1 MAADETTVRERLPR
15 RGRYLIPKATP
26 RRAEAVAA
34 CATAI
39 VIAHLLF
46 AQLTIVL
53 AVIFHGVTRAT
64 RWRPQWL
71 LAPALAGAAWAVA
84 IGPGRA
90 VSGLLDGPRQV
101 AAYLGGVGGDPARVL
116 HLSVAMR
123 GMGGWLPRQLPLAL
137 ITGAAEA
144 ALAAW
149 LSWLH
154 TDEWRL
160 PPARPGLIVAVR
172 RLLTTHAVR
181 AGGVVT
187 ADGGCLGVSVPTGTR
202 ATVSWS
208 EAAGGVLCAGSPGSG
223 TTTTSFQLVHAAIR
237 RRKPVIAV
245 DLAGDPSVAGWFA
258 AVCAATNTP
267 LHLFGPS
274 GRGYYEPLR
283 GGDPGRRAA
292 LITGMINWG
301 GIADQYRRSCGSYL
315 NDLFAVLDAAPGDP
329 RTPVIDE
336 VLHLLNP
343 AALRARAEHVPP
355 YHPHRRAIAD
365 RIKVSASLMES
376 DSQTG
381 AVLAGALA
389 GQLTELRASAIGRWL
404 RPVRHTAG
412 ADGRPPEGIDLSRVV
427 RDRAVVLFSLDRAA
441 HGPAAATIA
450 SLVAQDVVAIC
461 AELRGIGVDG
471 DGLVWFDECGAV
483 PAAVL
488 TDLVE
493 RGSSSGLPAVLA
505 TTSMQPA
512 DRLADQVSAVVIHRI
527 TDPVTAERF
536 ARLTGEKLTPGE
548 PGAGQVMTTGPAAG
562 PAVSGRNGPG
572 AADGTTFVRRP
583 MVSPEAV
590 CTLADGE
597 FVLAVKGPRRR
608 LLPLGRTIPARL
620 SAPPPALTPGQAP
633 PLGPG
638 QAPPLSPGSPPAGG
652 TSVRRRPREPFG
664 IGQDQ
669 PRLAGALHRDNPRET
684 PLPPVRTQPPEQR
697 R

>member
-1 MAADETTVRERLPR
+1 MAADEATVRERLPR

-26 RRAEAVAA
+26 RRAEVVAA

-71 LAPALAGAAWAVA
+71 LVPALAGAAWALA

-101 AAYLGGVGGDPARVL
+101 AAYFGGVGGDPARVL

-202 ATVSWS
+202 AAVSWT
-208 EAAGGVLCAGSPGSG
+208 EAAGGVLCAGFPGSG

-237 RRKPVIAV
+237 RRKAVIAV
-245 DLAGDPSVAGWFA
+245 DLAGDPVVAGWFA
-258 AVCAATNTP
+258 AVCATTNTP

-292 LITGMINWG
+292 LIMGMINWG

-315 NDLFAVLDAAPGDP
+315 SDLFAVLDAAPGDP

-343 AALRARAEHVPP
+343 AALRARADHVPP

-381 AVLAGALA
+381 AVLAGTLA
-389 GQLTELRASAIGRWL
+389 GQLTELRAAAVGRWL
-404 RPVRHTAG
+404 RPAPG
-412 ADGRPPEGIDLSRVV
+412 ADGRPAEGIDLSRVV

-441 HGPAAATIA
+441 HGPAAGTIA
-450 SLVAQDVVAIC
+450 SLVAQDVMAIC
-461 AELRGIGVDG
+461 AELHGIGIDG

-483 PAAVL
+483 PAGVL
-488 TDLVE
+488 VGLVE

-512 DRLADQVSAVVIHRI
+512 DRLADQVSTVVIHRM

-548 PGAGQVMTTGPAAG
+548 PGTAQVMTTGPAAG
-562 PAVSGRNGPG
+562 PVPPVSGRSGPG
-572 AADGTTFVRRP
+572 SADGTTFVRRP
-583 MVSPEAV
+583 VVSPEAV

-608 LLPLGRTIPARL
+608 LVALGRTIPARL
-620 SAPPPALTPGQAP
+620 GAPPAALTPGQAP

-638 QAPPLSPGSPPAGG
+638 QAPPLSPGSPPAGA
-652 TSVRRRPREPFG
+652 TSRRGRPREPFG
-664 IGQDQ
+664 IGQQ
-669 PRLAGALHRDNPRET
+669 RPRLAGALHRGKPRET
-684 PLPPVRTQPPEQR
+684 PLPPARTQPPEQR